1 MDAHTSCYLV
11 YCHDDWSLRPFTSE
25 HDSRSCPARQTLESS
40 GAVGQWA
47 APKITEL
54 NADLLH
60 RKGLSPAKRE
70 ILGPARRRTVH
81 VSACARLLV
90 VLGAIP
96 QCTNLFRLTPDASN
110 VRGRQAAG

>member
-1 MDAHTSCYLV
+1 MTIGVSV
-11 YCHDDWSLRPFTSE
+11 PSQVSTI
-25 HDSRSCPARQTLESS
+25 PAAVQPVKLEGTVRQR
-40 GAVGQWA
+40 A
-47 APKITEL
+47 APNTTEL

-60 RKGLSPAKRE
+60 RKGLSSTERE
-70 ILGPARRRTVH
+70 VLGPARRRTVH